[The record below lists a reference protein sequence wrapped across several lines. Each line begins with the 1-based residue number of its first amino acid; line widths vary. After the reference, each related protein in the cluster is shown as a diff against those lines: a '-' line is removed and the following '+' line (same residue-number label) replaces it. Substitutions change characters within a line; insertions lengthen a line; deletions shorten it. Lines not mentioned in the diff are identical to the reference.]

1 MKKTLVVALF
11 FALFLTSCAS
21 KDYATQ
27 ILITNKS
34 NEDLGKIEIY
44 AVGSSKSKI
53 LLFQKVVLN
62 KDEKIEGSFL
72 QSSLPNS
79 DGSYL
84 VKIEGKSNSR
94 EQVFGY
100 FTNGISL
107 DASISISIEANT
119 ISVKTTNRKD
129 VY

>member
-1 MKKTLVVALF
+1 MKKPLVIISFCAIF
-11 FALFLTSCAS
+11 FTSCVS

-53 LLFQKVVLN
+53 LLFQKAVLN
-62 KDEKIEGSFL
+62 KDEKIESSFL
-72 QSSLPNS
+72 QSLLPNS

-84 VKIEGKSNSR
+84 VRIEGKSNSR
-94 EQVFGY
+94 EQKFGY

-107 DASISISIEANT
+107 DANISISIEANT
-119 ISVKTTNRKD
+119 ISVKTTNRKEG
-129 VY
+129 Y